1 MLRKPSG
8 RDCGR
13 IGPERHRPVNL
24 IALVLFAAALAWR
37 IYQVQ
42 RAPTVPNWA
51 VTACVAGFAAAFLLQ
66 QPVISDE
73 VDALLGRGAAR
84 VANNALLACG
94 LCALVIFFLGS
105 ALGPRRY
112 RRVVVELVPLAA
124 AIALM
129 LVAMSRTPLQ
139 LRGLPLGPSTIH
151 DSGVAVFYLGA
162 GLYLIYGLVACT
174 AWIVRYQRVADRNL
188 RIGLRLSAIGM
199 ASAAAG
205 SIFRALYIVVA
216 WVFGPVVKV
225 LLLLGVP
232 FVIAGGMLFL
242 VGVTYPGL
250 RARVSA
256 LRRRRQ
262 HRREHQ
268 ALAPLWTVLVGAFP
282 SIVLRT
288 PPRRGDRLSP
298 RGTHRVHYRRV
309 IEIRD
314 GLVQL
319 SPYLDA
325 DFGEVVATDPGAA
338 AEALKAALRRH
349 AAGEASDGRA
359 KQVLPAGADDLESDV
374 RPLLALS
381 AAMENGK

>member
-1 MLRKPSG
+1 MSTLFS
-8 RDCGR
+8 
-13 IGPERHRPVNL
+13 PVNL

-37 IYQVQ
+37 IYQVT

-66 QPVISDE
+66 QTVISDE
-73 VDALLGRGAAR
+73 VDALFGRGAAR

-94 LCALVIFFLGS
+94 ICALLIFFLGS

-112 RRVVVELVPLAA
+112 RRVTLELVPLAA

-129 LVAMSRTPLQ
+129 VVTMSLTPPE

-151 DSGVAVFYLGA
+151 DSWVAAFYLGA
-162 GLYLIYGLVACT
+162 GLYLIYGLIACT

-216 WVFGPVVKV
+216 WAFGPVVKV

-232 FVIAGGMLFL
+232 FVIVGGMLFL
-242 VGVTYPGL
+242 TGVTYPGL

-262 HRREHQ
+262 HRREHRS
-268 ALAPLWTVLVGAFP
+268 LAPLWTVLVRAFP

-298 RGTHRVHYRRV
+298 RGVHRVHYRRV

-338 AEALKAALRRH
+338 AAALKAALARH

-381 AAMENGK
+381 AALANGT

>member
-1 MLRKPSG
+1 MSTLFS
-8 RDCGR
+8 
-13 IGPERHRPVNL
+13 PVNL
-24 IALVLFAAALAWR
+24 FAMVLFAAALTWR

-66 QPVISDE
+66 QPAISDE
-73 VDALLGRGAAR
+73 VDAVIGRGAAR

-94 LCALVIFFLGS
+94 ICALVIFFLGS

-112 RRVVVELVPLAA
+112 RRVVAELVPLAA

-129 LVAMSRTPLQ
+129 IVAMVLTPPE

-151 DSGVAVFYLGA
+151 DSGIAIFYLGA
-162 GLYLIYGLVACT
+162 GLYLIYGLIACT
-174 AWIVRYQRVADRNL
+174 AWIVRYLRVADRNL
-188 RIGLRLSAIGM
+188 RIGLKLSAFGM
-199 ASAAAG
+199 ASAAIG

-216 WVFGPVVKV
+216 WAFGPVVKI

-232 FVIAGGMLFL
+232 FVIVGAVLFL
-242 VGVTYPGL
+242 AGVTYPGV
-250 RARVSA
+250 RARLSA

-262 HRREHQ
+262 HRREHR
-268 ALAPLWTVLVGAFP
+268 ALAPLWTALVRAFP

-288 PPRRGDRLSP
+288 PPRRRAERLSP
-298 RGTHRVHYRRV
+298 RSIHRVYYRRV

-319 SPYLDA
+319 SPYLDEG
-325 DFGEVVATDPGAA
+325 FGELVATDPGAA
-338 AEALKAALRRH
+338 AAELRTALERH
-349 AAGEASDGRA
+349 AAGEESDGQA
-359 KQVLPAGADDLESDV
+359 KQVLPAPADDIESDV

-381 AAMENGK
+381 AAMANGA

>member
-1 MLRKPSG
+1 MSTLFS
-8 RDCGR
+8 
-13 IGPERHRPVNL
+13 PVNL
-24 IALVLFAAALAWR
+24 LALVLFTAALAWR
-37 IYQVQ
+37 IYQVT

-66 QPVISDE
+66 QTVISDE
-73 VDALLGRGAAR
+73 VDALFGRGVAR

-112 RRVVVELVPLAA
+112 RRVAAELAPLTA
-124 AIALM
+124 AIVLM
-129 LVAMSRTPLQ
+129 IVATAVTPPE
-139 LRGLPLGPSTIH
+139 LRGLPLGPSTVHETGI
-151 DSGVAVFYLGA
+151 AVFYLGA
-162 GLYLIYGLVACT
+162 GLYLIYGLLACT
-174 AWIVRYQRVADRNL
+174 AWIVRYLRVADRNL

-199 ASAAAG
+199 ASAAVG

-216 WVFGPVVKV
+216 WAFGPVVRV

-232 FVIAGGMLFL
+232 FVIVGGMLFL
-242 VGVTYPGL
+242 TGVTYPGL
-250 RARVSA
+250 RARLAA

-262 HRREHQ
+262 HRHEHQ
-268 ALAPLWTVLVGAFP
+268 ALAPLWTVLVEAFP
-282 SIVLRT
+282 SIVLRS

-298 RGTHRVHYRRV
+298 RGIHRVHYRRV

-325 DFGEVVATDPGAA
+325 GFGEVVATDPGAA
-338 AEALKAALRRH
+338 AAALKAALRRH
-349 AAGEASDGRA
+349 AAGEVSDGRA

-381 AAMENGK
+381 AAMTKGK

>member
-1 MLRKPSG
+1 MSTLFS
-8 RDCGR
+8 
-13 IGPERHRPVNL
+13 PVNL
-24 IALVLFAAALAWR
+24 IAMVLFAAALAWR
-37 IYQVQ
+37 IYQVT

-66 QPVISDE
+66 QPVLSGE

-105 ALGPRRY
+105 AIGPRRY
-112 RRVVVELVPLAA
+112 RRVVVELIPLAA
-124 AIALM
+124 AITLM
-129 LVAMSRTPLQ
+129 IVAMDLTRPE

-151 DSGVAVFYLGA
+151 DNGVAIFYLGA
-162 GLYLIYGLVACT
+162 GLYLIYGLIACA
-174 AWIVRYQRVADRNL
+174 AWIVRYLRVADRNL
-188 RIGLRLSAIGM
+188 RIGLRLSAIGL
-199 ASAAAG
+199 AGAAVG
-205 SIFRALYIVVA
+205 SICRALYIVVA
-216 WVFGPVVKV
+216 WVFGPVVKI

-242 VGVTYPGL
+242 AGVTYPGV

-262 HRREHQ
+262 HRREHA
-268 ALAPLWTVLVGAFP
+268 ALAPLWTVLVEAFP

-288 PPRRGDRLSP
+288 PPRGRGGVNRL
-298 RGTHRVHYRRV
+298 HYRRV

-325 DFGEVVATDPGAA
+325 DFGAVVAEDPAA
-338 AEALKAALRRH
+338 AAAALRAALRRH

-359 KQVLPAGADDLESDV
+359 KQVLPAGADDIESDV

-381 AAMENGK
+381 AAMANGK

>member
-1 MLRKPSG
+1 MSTLFS
-8 RDCGR
+8 
-13 IGPERHRPVNL
+13 PVNL
-24 IALVLFAAALAWR
+24 LALVLFSAALAWR
-37 IYQVQ
+37 IYQVT

-66 QPVISDE
+66 QPVLSDE

-112 RRVVVELVPLAA
+112 RRVALELVPLAA
-124 AIALM
+124 AITLM
-129 LVAMSRTPLQ
+129 VVAMRATPPE

-162 GLYLIYGLVACT
+162 GLYLIYGLIACT
-174 AWIVRYQRVADRNL
+174 AWILRYQRVADRDL
-188 RIGLRLSAIGM
+188 RIGLRLGAIGLS
-199 ASAAAG
+199 SAAAG

-216 WVFGPVVKV
+216 WVFGPVVKI

-242 VGVTYPGL
+242 AGVTYPGM

-256 LRRRRQ
+256 LRRRRR
-262 HRREHQ
+262 HRREHA
-268 ALAPLWTVLVGAFP
+268 ALAPLWTVLVEAFP

-298 RGTHRVHYRRV
+298 RGTHRGHYRRV

-325 DFGEVVATDPGAA
+325 DFGTVVAEDPGAA
-338 AEALKAALRRH
+338 AAALKAALRRH
-349 AAGEASDGRA
+349 ADGEPSDGRA

-381 AAMENGK
+381 AAMTNGK

>member
-1 MLRKPSG
+1 MSTLFS
-8 RDCGR
+8 
-13 IGPERHRPVNL
+13 PVNL
-24 IALVLFAAALAWR
+24 IALLLFAAALAWR
-37 IYQVQ
+37 IYQVS

-66 QPVISDE
+66 QPVLSDD
-73 VDALLGRGAAR
+73 VDALLGRGASR

-105 ALGPRRY
+105 ALGPRRH
-112 RRVVVELVPLAA
+112 RRVVAELIPLAA

-129 LVAMSRTPLQ
+129 IAAMRLTRPE

-162 GLYLIYGLVACT
+162 GLYLIYGLIACT
-174 AWIVRYQRVADRNL
+174 AWIVRYLRVADRDL
-188 RIGLRLSAIGM
+188 RIGLRLGAIGM
-199 ASAAAG
+199 ASAATG
-205 SIFRALYIVVA
+205 SILRALYIVVA
-216 WVFGPVVKV
+216 WVFGPVVKI
-225 LLLLGVP
+225 LLLLAVP

-242 VGVTYPGL
+242 AGVTYPGV
-250 RARVSA
+250 RARISA
-256 LRRRRQ
+256 LRRRRR
-262 HRREHQ
+262 HRREHA
-268 ALAPLWTVLVGAFP
+268 ALAPLWTVLVEAFP

-288 PPRRGDRLSP
+288 PPRRGDRLSH
-298 RGTHRVHYRRV
+298 RGHYRRV

-325 DFGEVVATDPGAA
+325 DFGELVATDPGAA
-338 AEALKAALRRH
+338 AAALKAALRRH
-349 AAGEASDGRA
+349 ADGEPTDGRA

-381 AAMENGK
+381 AAMTNGK

>member
-1 MLRKPSG
+1 MSTLFS
-8 RDCGR
+8 
-13 IGPERHRPVNL
+13 PVNL
-24 IALVLFAAALAWR
+24 IAIVLFSAALAWR
-37 IYQVQ
+37 IYQVT

-66 QPVISDE
+66 QPVVSDE

-112 RRVVVELVPLAA
+112 RRVVIELIPLAA
-124 AIALM
+124 AITLM
-129 LVAMSRTPLQ
+129 VVAMGLTRPE

-162 GLYLIYGLVACT
+162 GLYLIYGLIACA
-174 AWIVRYQRVADRNL
+174 AWIMRYLRVADRNL
-188 RIGLRLSAIGM
+188 RIGLRLGAIGM

-205 SIFRALYIVVA
+205 SICRALYIVVA
-216 WVFGPVVKV
+216 WVFGPVVKI

-242 VGVTYPGL
+242 AGVTYPGV

-262 HRREHQ
+262 HRREHA
-268 ALAPLWTVLVGAFP
+268 ALAPLWTVLVEAFP

-288 PPRRGDRLSP
+288 PPRR
-298 RGTHRVHYRRV
+298 RGGVNRAHYRRV

-319 SPYLDA
+319 SPYLDT
-325 DFGEVVATDPGAA
+325 DFGAVVADDPAA
-338 AEALKAALRRH
+338 AAAALKAALRRH
-349 AAGEASDGRA
+349 ADGEASDGRA
-359 KQVLPAGADDLESDV
+359 KQVLPAGADDIESDV

-381 AAMENGK
+381 AALANGK

>member
-1 MLRKPSG
+1 MSTLLS
-8 RDCGR
+8 
-13 IGPERHRPVNL
+13 PVNL

-37 IYQVQ
+37 IYQLT

-66 QPVISDE
+66 QPVISGE

-112 RRVVVELVPLAA
+112 RRVAAELAPLTA

-129 LVAMSRTPLQ
+129 IVATALTPPE
-139 LRGLPLGPSTIH
+139 LRGLPLGPSTVH
-151 DSGVAVFYLGA
+151 DTGIAVFYLGA
-162 GLYLIYGLVACT
+162 GLYLIYGLLACT

-188 RIGLRLSAIGM
+188 RIGLLLSAIGM
-199 ASAAAG
+199 GSAAIG

-216 WVFGPVVKV
+216 WAFGPVVKI

-232 FVIAGGMLFL
+232 FVIVGGMLFL
-242 VGVTYPGL
+242 AGVTYPGL
-250 RARVSA
+250 RARLAA

-268 ALAPLWTVLVGAFP
+268 ALAPLWTVLVEAFP
-282 SIVLRT
+282 SIVLRS

-298 RGTHRVHYRRV
+298 RGIHRVHYRRV

-325 DFGEVVATDPGAA
+325 GFGEVVATDPGAA
-338 AEALKAALRRH
+338 AAALKAALRRH
-349 AAGEASDGRA
+349 AAGEVSDGRA

-381 AAMENGK
+381 AAMTKEK

>member
-1 MLRKPSG
+1 VSTLLS
-8 RDCGR
+8 
-13 IGPERHRPVNL
+13 PVNIL
-24 IALVLFAAALAWR
+24 AMVLFAAALAWR

-51 VTACVAGFAAAFLLQ
+51 VTACIAGFAAAFLLQ
-66 QPVISDE
+66 QTVVSDE
-73 VDALLGRGAAR
+73 IDAVFGAGAAR
-84 VANNALLACG
+84 VANNALLACAV
-94 LCALVIFFLGS
+94 CALVIFFLGS
-105 ALGPRRY
+105 TLGPRRY

-124 AIALM
+124 AITLMVVTMALT
-129 LVAMSRTPLQ
+129 APE

-151 DSGVAVFYLGA
+151 DTGIALFYLGA
-162 GLYLIYGLVACT
+162 GLYLIYGLIACT
-174 AWIVRYQRVADRNL
+174 AWIVRYLRVADRHL
-188 RIGLRLSAIGM
+188 RIGLRMGAAGM
-199 ASAAAG
+199 ACAAVG

-216 WVFGPVVKV
+216 WAFGPVVKV

-232 FVIAGGMLFL
+232 FVIVGGMLFL
-242 VGVTYPGL
+242 LGVTYPGVS
-250 RARVSA
+250 ARVSA

-268 ALAPLWTVLVGAFP
+268 ALGPLWTVLVQAFP

-288 PPRRGDRLSP
+288 PPRRRTELLSP
-298 RGTHRVHYRRV
+298 RSIHRVHYRRV

-319 SPYLDA
+319 SPYLSA

-338 AEALKAALRRH
+338 AAALKTALARH
-349 AAGEASDGRA
+349 AAGEESDGHA
-359 KQVLPAGADDLESDV
+359 KQVLPAPADDMESDV

-381 AAMENGK
+381 AAMANGTA

>member
-1 MLRKPSG
+1 MSTLLS
-8 RDCGR
+8 
-13 IGPERHRPVNL
+13 PVNL
-24 IALVLFAAALAWR
+24 IALLLFAAALAWR
-37 IYQVQ
+37 IYQVT

-66 QPVISDE
+66 QPVVSDE

-112 RRVVVELVPLAA
+112 RRVAAELVPLAA
-124 AIALM
+124 AITLMVVTMALT
-129 LVAMSRTPLQ
+129 RPE

-151 DSGVAVFYLGA
+151 YSGVAVFYLGA

-174 AWIVRYQRVADRNL
+174 TWIVRYLRVADRNL
-188 RIGLRLSAIGM
+188 RIGLRLGAIGL
-199 ASAAAG
+199 ACAAAG
-205 SIFRALYIVVA
+205 SISRALYIVVA
-216 WVFGPVVKV
+216 WVFGPLVKV

-232 FVIAGGMLFL
+232 FVIVGTMLFL
-242 VGVTYPGL
+242 TGVTYPGI
-250 RARVSA
+250 RARIAA

-262 HRREHQ
+262 HRREHE
-268 ALAPLWTVLVGAFP
+268 ALAPLWTVLVQAFP

-288 PPRRGDRLSP
+288 PPRQRGGVH
-298 RGTHRVHYRRV
+298 RGHYRRV

-325 DFGEVVATDPGAA
+325 GFGEVVATDPGAA
-338 AEALKAALRRH
+338 AAALKTALERH
-349 AAGEASDGRA
+349 AAGEENDGRA
-359 KQVLPAGADDLESDV
+359 KQVLPAGADDIESDV

-381 AAMENGK
+381 AAMTNGK

>member
-1 MLRKPSG
+1 MSTLFS
-8 RDCGR
+8 
-13 IGPERHRPVNL
+13 PVN
-24 IALVLFAAALAWR
+24 IVALVLFAAALAWR

-66 QPVISDE
+66 QPVVSDE
-73 VDALLGRGAAR
+73 VDAVLGLGAAR

-94 LCALVIFFLGS
+94 VCALVIFFLGS

-112 RRVVVELVPLAA
+112 RRVAVELVPLAA

-129 LVAMSRTPLQ
+129 IVAMALTPPQ

-151 DSGVAVFYLGA
+151 DSGIAVFYLGA
-162 GLYLIYGLVACT
+162 GLYLIYGLIACT
-174 AWIVRYQRVADRNL
+174 AWIVRYQRVADRHL
-188 RIGLRLSAIGM
+188 RIGLRLSAAGM
-199 ASAAAG
+199 ACAAIG

-216 WVFGPVVKV
+216 WAFGPVVKV

-232 FVIAGGMLFL
+232 FVIIGGILFL
-242 VGVTYPGL
+242 LGVTYPGV
-250 RARVSA
+250 RARVAA

-268 ALAPLWTVLVGAFP
+268 ALGPLWTVLVQAFP

-288 PPRRGDRLSP
+288 PPRRRSERLSP
-298 RGTHRVHYRRV
+298 RSIHRVHYRRV

-338 AEALKAALRRH
+338 AAALKTALERH
-349 AAGEASDGRA
+349 AAGEESDGHA
-359 KQVLPAGADDLESDV
+359 KQILPAPADDIESDV

-381 AAMENGK
+381 AALENGA

>member
-1 MLRKPSG
+1 MSTLFSP
-8 RDCGR
+8 
-13 IGPERHRPVNL
+13 INL
-24 IALVLFAAALAWR
+24 IAMVLFAGALAWR
-37 IYQVQ
+37 IYQVV
-42 RAPTVPNWA
+42 RAPTLANWA
-51 VTACVAGFAAAFLLQ
+51 VTACVAALAAAFLLQ
-66 QPVISDE
+66 QPVLSDE

-94 LCALVIFFLGS
+94 LCALVIFFLRS
-105 ALGPRRY
+105 ALGPRRN
-112 RRVVVELVPLAA
+112 RRVAAELVPLAA

-129 LVAMSRTPLQ
+129 VVAMALTPPE

-188 RIGLRLSAIGM
+188 RIGLRLGAIGL
-199 ASAAAG
+199 ACAAAG
-205 SIFRALYIVVA
+205 SISRALYIVVA
-216 WVFGPVVKV
+216 WAFGPLVKV

-232 FVIAGGMLFL
+232 FVIVGTMLFL
-242 VGVTYPGL
+242 AGVTYPGI
-250 RARVSA
+250 RARLA
-256 LRRRRQ
+256 AQRRRRQ
-262 HRREHQ
+262 HRREHR
-268 ALAPLWTVLVGAFP
+268 ALAPLWTVLVQAFP

-288 PPRRGDRLSP
+288 PPRGGGVHRG
-298 RGTHRVHYRRV
+298 HYRRV

-338 AEALKAALRRH
+338 AAALKTALERH
-349 AAGEASDGRA
+349 AAGEENDGRA
-359 KQVLPAGADDLESDV
+359 KQVLPAGADDIESDV

-381 AAMENGK
+381 AAMTKEA

>member
-1 MLRKPSG
+1 VSTLFS
-8 RDCGR
+8 
-13 IGPERHRPVNL
+13 PVNL
-24 IALVLFAAALAWR
+24 IAMVLFAAALAWR
-37 IYQVQ
+37 IYQLQ

-51 VTACVAGFAAAFLLQ
+51 VTACVAGFALAFLLQ

-73 VDALLGRGAAR
+73 VDAVVGRGAAR
-84 VANNALLACG
+84 VANNALLACAV
-94 LCALVIFFLGS
+94 CALVIFFLGS
-105 ALGPRRY
+105 ALGPVRRY
-112 RRVVVELVPLAA
+112 GRVAVELIPLGAV
-124 AIALM
+124 IALM
-129 LVAMSRTPLQ
+129 VVVMDLTPPE
-139 LRGLPLGPSTIH
+139 LRGLPLGPATIH
-151 DSGVAVFYLGA
+151 DSGIALFYLGA

-174 AWIVRYQRVADRNL
+174 AWIVRYLRVADRDL
-188 RIGLRLSAIGM
+188 RIGLKLSAVGM
-199 ASAAAG
+199 ASAAIG

-216 WVFGPVVKV
+216 LAFGPVVKI

-232 FVIAGGMLFL
+232 FVIVGGLLFL
-242 VGVTYPGL
+242 IGVTYPGV

-268 ALAPLWTVLVGAFP
+268 ALGPLWTVLVQAFP

-288 PPRRGDRLSP
+288 PPRRRTELLSP
-298 RGTHRVHYRRV
+298 RSIHRVYYRRV

-325 DFGEVVATDPGAA
+325 DFGEVVAADPGAA
-338 AEALKAALRRH
+338 AAALKTALRRH
-349 AAGEASDGRA
+349 AAGEEMDGRA
-359 KQVLPAGADDLESDV
+359 KQVLPARADDIESDV

-381 AAMENGK
+381 AAMGNGA

>member
-1 MLRKPSG
+1 MSTLFS
-8 RDCGR
+8 
-13 IGPERHRPVNL
+13 PVNVV
-24 IALVLFAAALAWR
+24 AMVLFAAALAWR

-66 QPVISDE
+66 QQVISDDI
-73 VDALLGRGAAR
+73 DAVFGRGAAR
-84 VANNALLACG
+84 VLNNALLACG
-94 LCALVIFFLGS
+94 VCALVIFFLGS

-112 RRVVVELVPLAA
+112 RRVAVELVPLAA
-124 AIALM
+124 AITLMVVTMAL
-129 LVAMSRTPLQ
+129 TPPE

-151 DSGVAVFYLGA
+151 DSGVASFYLGA
-162 GLYLIYGLVACT
+162 GLYLIYGLIACT
-174 AWIVRYQRVADRNL
+174 AWIVRYLRVADRHL
-188 RIGLRLSAIGM
+188 RIGLRMGAVGM
-199 ASAAAG
+199 ASAAIG

-216 WVFGPVVKV
+216 WVFGPVVKI

-232 FVIAGGMLFL
+232 FVIVGGMLFL
-242 VGVTYPGL
+242 LGVTYPGV

-256 LRRRRQ
+256 LRRRRR
-262 HRREHQ
+262 HRREHE
-268 ALAPLWTVLVGAFP
+268 ALGPLWTVLVQAFP

-288 PPRRGDRLSP
+288 PPRRRGERLSP
-298 RGTHRVHYRRV
+298 RSVHRVYYRRV

-325 DFGEVVATDPGAA
+325 GFGDIVATDPAAA
-338 AEALKAALRRH
+338 AEALKAALARH
-349 AAGEASDGRA
+349 AAGEESDGHA
-359 KQVLPAGADDLESDV
+359 KQVLPAPADDIESDV

-381 AAMENGK
+381 AAMES

>member
-1 MLRKPSG
+1 VSTLFS
-8 RDCGR
+8 
-13 IGPERHRPVNL
+13 PVNL
-24 IALVLFAAALAWR
+24 IAMVLFAAALAWR
-37 IYQVQ
+37 AYQVA

-66 QPVISDE
+66 QTVISDE
-73 VDALLGRGAAR
+73 VDAVLGRGAAR
-84 VANNALLACG
+84 VANNALLACAV
-94 LCALVIFFLGS
+94 CALVIFFLGS

-112 RRVVVELVPLAA
+112 RRVVLELVPLAA
-124 AIALM
+124 AITLM
-129 LVAMSRTPLQ
+129 IVVMAVTPPE

-151 DSGVAVFYLGA
+151 DSGIALFYLGA
-162 GLYLIYGLVACT
+162 GLYLIYGLIACT
-174 AWIVRYQRVADRNL
+174 CWIVRYQRVADRNL
-188 RIGLRLSAIGM
+188 RIGLLLGAAGL

-216 WVFGPVVKV
+216 WAFGPAVKV

-232 FVIAGGMLFL
+232 FVIIGGMLFL
-242 VGVTYPGL
+242 AGVTYPGV

-256 LRRRRQ
+256 VRRRRQ
-262 HRREHQ
+262 HRREHH
-268 ALAPLWTVLVGAFP
+268 ALAPLWTVLVQAFP

-288 PPRRGDRLSP
+288 PPRGRGERLSP
-298 RGTHRVHYRRV
+298 RSVHRAYYRRV

-325 DFGEVVATDPGAA
+325 DFGAVVATDPDAA
-338 AEALKAALRRH
+338 AGALKTALERH

-359 KQVLPAGADDLESDV
+359 KQVLPAGADDIESDV

-381 AAMENGK
+381 AAMTNGA

>member
-1 MLRKPSG
+1 VSTLFS
-8 RDCGR
+8 
-13 IGPERHRPVNL
+13 PVNL
-24 IALVLFAAALAWR
+24 IALVLFSAALAWR
-37 IYQVQ
+37 IYQVT

-66 QPVISDE
+66 QPVLSDD
-73 VDALLGRGAAR
+73 VDALLGLGASR

-94 LCALVIFFLGS
+94 VCALVIFFLGS

-112 RRVVVELVPLAA
+112 RRVVVELIPLAA
-124 AIALM
+124 AIVLM
-129 LVAMSRTPLQ
+129 IVAMGLTPPA

-162 GLYLIYGLVACT
+162 GLYLIYGLIACT
-174 AWIVRYQRVADRNL
+174 AWIVRYLRVADRNL

-216 WVFGPVVKV
+216 WVFGPVVKI

-232 FVIAGGMLFL
+232 FVIVGVMLFL
-242 VGVTYPGL
+242 AGVTYPGL

-262 HRREHQ
+262 HRREHE
-268 ALAPLWTVLVGAFP
+268 ALAPLWTVLVEAFP

-298 RGTHRVHYRRV
+298 RGIHRVHYRRV

-325 DFGEVVATDPGAA
+325 DFGAVVAADPGAA
-338 AEALKAALRRH
+338 AAALRTALRRH
-349 AAGEASDGRA
+349 ADGEASDGRA
-359 KQVLPAGADDLESDV
+359 KQVLPAGADDIESDV

-381 AAMENGK
+381 AAMANGK

>member
-1 MLRKPSG
+1 MSTLFS
-8 RDCGR
+8 
-13 IGPERHRPVNL
+13 PVNL
-24 IALVLFAAALAWR
+24 FAMVLFAAALAWR
-37 IYQVQ
+37 IYQVT

-73 VDALLGRGAAR
+73 VDAVLGRGAAR

-94 LCALVIFFLGS
+94 LCALVIFFLRS
-105 ALGPRRY
+105 ALGPRRT
-112 RRVVVELVPLAA
+112 RRVVAELVPLAA
-124 AIALM
+124 AITLM
-129 LVAMSRTPLQ
+129 VVAMSLTPPR
-139 LRGLPLGPSTIH
+139 LRGLPLGPATIH

-174 AWIVRYQRVADRNL
+174 AWIVRYLRVADRNL
-188 RIGLRLSAIGM
+188 RIGLRLGAIGL
-199 ASAAAG
+199 ACAAAG

-216 WVFGPVVKV
+216 WVFGPLVKI

-232 FVIAGGMLFL
+232 FVIVGTVLFL
-242 VGVTYPGL
+242 AGVTYPGV
-250 RARVSA
+250 RARLAA
-256 LRRRRQ
+256 LRRRRR
-262 HRREHQ
+262 HRREHL
-268 ALAPLWTVLVGAFP
+268 ALAPLWTALVQAFP

-288 PPRRGDRLSP
+288 PPRR
-298 RGTHRVHYRRV
+298 RGGVHRVHYRRV

-325 DFGEVVATDPGAA
+325 DFGEVVATDPRAA
-338 AEALKAALRRH
+338 AAALKTALERH
-349 AAGEASDGRA
+349 AAGEESDGRA
-359 KQVLPAGADDLESDV
+359 KQVLPAGADDMESDV

-381 AAMENGK
+381 AALTKEA

>member
-1 MLRKPSG
+1 MSTLFS
-8 RDCGR
+8 
-13 IGPERHRPVNL
+13 PVNL
-24 IALVLFAAALAWR
+24 LALLLFGAALAWR
-37 IYQVQ
+37 IYQVT

-66 QPVISDE
+66 QTVISDE
-73 VDALLGRGAAR
+73 VDALFGRGAAR

-94 LCALVIFFLGS
+94 ICALLVFFLGS

-112 RRVVVELVPLAA
+112 RRVTLELVPLAA

-129 LVAMSRTPLQ
+129 VVTMSLTPPE

-151 DSGVAVFYLGA
+151 DSRVAVFYLGA

-199 ASAAAG
+199 AGAAAG

-216 WVFGPVVKV
+216 WVFGPVVKA

-232 FVIAGGMLFL
+232 FVIVGGMLFL

-262 HRREHQ
+262 HQREHR
-268 ALAPLWTVLVGAFP
+268 ALAPLWTVLVRAFP

-298 RGTHRVHYRRV
+298 RGVHRVHYRRV

-325 DFGEVVATDPGAA
+325 DFGDVVATDPGAA
-338 AEALKAALRRH
+338 AAALKAALARH

-381 AAMENGK
+381 AAMENGT

>member
-1 MLRKPSG
+1 MSTLFS
-8 RDCGR
+8 
-13 IGPERHRPVNL
+13 PVNL
-24 IALVLFAAALAWR
+24 IALVLFSAALAWR
-37 IYQVQ
+37 IYQVT

-66 QPVISDE
+66 QPVVSGE

-112 RRVVVELVPLAA
+112 RRVVAELVPLAA

-129 LVAMSRTPLQ
+129 IVAMGLTRPE

-162 GLYLIYGLVACT
+162 GLYLIYGLIACA
-174 AWIVRYQRVADRNL
+174 AWIVRYLRVADRNL
-188 RIGLRLSAIGM
+188 RIGLRLGAIGM
-199 ASAAAG
+199 ACAAAG

-216 WVFGPVVKV
+216 WVFGPVVKI

-232 FVIAGGMLFL
+232 FVIVGGVLFL
-242 VGVTYPGL
+242 AGVTYPGV

-256 LRRRRQ
+256 LRRRGR
-262 HRREHQ
+262 HRREHE
-268 ALAPLWTVLVGAFP
+268 ALGPLWTVLVEAFP

-288 PPRRGDRLSP
+288 APRRGVRLSP
-298 RGTHRVHYRRV
+298 RGTHRGHYRRV

-338 AEALKAALRRH
+338 AAALRAALRRH

-374 RPLLALS
+374 QPLLALS
-381 AAMENGK
+381 AAMTNGK

>member
-1 MLRKPSG
+1 MSTLFS
-8 RDCGR
+8 
-13 IGPERHRPVNL
+13 PVNL
-24 IALVLFAAALAWR
+24 IAMVLFAAALAWR
-37 IYQVQ
+37 IYQLQ

-51 VTACVAGFAAAFLLQ
+51 VTACVAGFALAFLLQ

-73 VDALLGRGAAR
+73 VDAVIGRGAAR
-84 VANNALLACG
+84 VANNALLACAV
-94 LCALVIFFLGS
+94 CALVIFFLGS
-105 ALGPRRY
+105 ALGPVRRY
-112 RRVVVELVPLAA
+112 GRVAVELIPLGAV
-124 AIALM
+124 IALM
-129 LVAMSRTPLQ
+129 VVVMDLTPPE
-139 LRGLPLGPSTIH
+139 LRGLPLGPATIH
-151 DSGVAVFYLGA
+151 DSGIALFYLGA

-174 AWIVRYQRVADRNL
+174 AWIVRYLRVADRDL
-188 RIGLRLSAIGM
+188 RIGLKLSAVGM
-199 ASAAAG
+199 ASAAIG

-216 WVFGPVVKV
+216 WAFGPVVKI

-232 FVIAGGMLFL
+232 FVIVGGLLFL
-242 VGVTYPGL
+242 VGVTYPGV

-268 ALAPLWTVLVGAFP
+268 ALGPLWTVLVQAFP

-288 PPRRGDRLSP
+288 PPRRRTELLSP
-298 RGTHRVHYRRV
+298 RSIHRVYYRRV

-325 DFGEVVATDPGAA
+325 DFGEVVAADPGAA
-338 AEALKAALRRH
+338 AAALKTALRRH
-349 AAGEASDGRA
+349 AAGEEMDGRA
-359 KQVLPAGADDLESDV
+359 KQVLPARADDIESDV

-381 AAMENGK
+381 AAMGNGA

>member
-1 MLRKPSG
+1 VSTLFS
-8 RDCGR
+8 
-13 IGPERHRPVNL
+13 PVNL

-37 IYQVQ
+37 IYQVA

-66 QPVISDE
+66 QPVVSDD

-94 LCALVIFFLGS
+94 ICALVIFFLGS

-112 RRVVVELVPLAA
+112 RRVVAELIPLAA

-129 LVAMSRTPLQ
+129 VVAMDLTRPE

-162 GLYLIYGLVACT
+162 GLYLIYGLIACT
-174 AWIVRYQRVADRNL
+174 CWIVRYLRVADRNL
-188 RIGLRLSAIGM
+188 RIGLRLGAAGL
-199 ASAAAG
+199 ACAAAG
-205 SIFRALYIVVA
+205 SVFRALYIVVA
-216 WVFGPVVKV
+216 WVFGPVVKI

-232 FVIAGGMLFL
+232 FVIVGGMLFL
-242 VGVTYPGL
+242 AGVTYPGL

-262 HRREHQ
+262 HRREHE
-268 ALAPLWTVLVGAFP
+268 ALAPLWTVLVEAFP

-288 PPRRGDRLSP
+288 PPRRGDRLAP
-298 RGTHRVHYRRV
+298 RGIHRVHYRRV

-338 AEALKAALRRH
+338 ATALKTALRRH
-349 AAGEASDGRA
+349 ADGEASDGRA
-359 KQVLPAGADDLESDV
+359 KQVLPAGADDIESDV

-381 AAMENGK
+381 AAMTNGE

>member
-1 MLRKPSG
+1 MNTLLS
-8 RDCGR
+8 
-13 IGPERHRPVNL
+13 PVNL

-37 IYQVQ
+37 IYQVT

-66 QPVISDE
+66 QPVLADE

-84 VANNALLACG
+84 VVNNALLACA

-105 ALGPRRY
+105 TLGPRRY
-112 RRVVVELVPLAA
+112 RRVVVELIPLAA
-124 AIALM
+124 AIVLM
-129 LVAMSRTPLQ
+129 VVAMSSTRPE

-151 DSGVAVFYLGA
+151 DSGIAVFYLGA
-162 GLYLIYGLVACT
+162 GLYLIYGLIACT
-174 AWIVRYQRVADRNL
+174 AWIVRYLRVADRNL
-188 RIGLRLSAIGM
+188 RIGLRLGALGM
-199 ASAAAG
+199 ASAAVG
-205 SIFRALYIVVA
+205 SICRALYIAVA
-216 WVFGPVVKV
+216 WVFGPVVKI

-232 FVIAGGMLFL
+232 FVIVGGMLFL
-242 VGVTYPGL
+242 AGVTYPGV

-262 HRREHQ
+262 HRREHE
-268 ALAPLWTVLVGAFP
+268 ALGPLWTVLVEAFP

-298 RGTHRVHYRRV
+298 RGTHRVRYRRV

-325 DFGEVVATDPGAA
+325 DFGEVVAEDPGAA
-338 AEALKAALRRH
+338 AAALKAALRRH
-349 AAGEASDGRA
+349 SEGEASDGRA
-359 KQVLPAGADDLESDV
+359 KQVLPAGADDIESDV

-381 AAMENGK
+381 AAMADGK